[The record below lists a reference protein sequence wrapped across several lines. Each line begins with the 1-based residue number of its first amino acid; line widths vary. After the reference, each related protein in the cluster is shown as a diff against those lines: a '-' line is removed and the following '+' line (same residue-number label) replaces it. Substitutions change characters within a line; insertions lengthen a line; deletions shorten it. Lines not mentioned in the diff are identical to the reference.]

1 MVGVIDVGGGLRGIY
16 GAGVFDWCMD
26 HEIRF
31 DYAIGV
37 SAGAANL
44 ASFTACQPGRNYPF
58 YSEYCFRKEYMG
70 VRQKIRTGSFLNLDY
85 IYRDLSNADGENP
98 LDYQAMMDN
107 PMEFVTVATKA
118 GTGEPKYFYKRE
130 YKQDDYGFI
139 SASSC
144 VPWVNRPYEFKGELY
159 YDGGISDPIP
169 VEKAMADG
177 CERVVV
183 ILTRPRDFYRDSKK
197 DVRVAKRMAGK
208 YPGAAVAL
216 ASRADTYNRQLDLC
230 KELEYQGRVLI
241 VAPDTIGRMST
252 LTRDLRQIEAMYM
265 RGRRDAHVIEEYL
278 NRS

>member
-26 HEIRF
+26 HDIRF

-44 ASFTACQPGRNYPF
+44 ASFTARQPGRNYPF

-70 VRQKIRTGSFLNLDY
+70 LRQKVRTGSFLNLDY
-85 IYRDLSNADGENP
+85 IYRDLSNSDGENP
-98 LDYQAMMDN
+98 LDYQSMMDN
-107 PMEFVTVATKA
+107 PMEYVVVATEA
-118 GTGEPKYFYKRE
+118 ETGEPEYFYKQDF
-130 YKQDDYGFI
+130 KQDDYGFI

-144 VPWVNRPYEFKGELY
+144 VPWVNRPYEYKGKLY

-177 CERVVV
+177 CDRVVV
-183 ILTRPRDFYRDSKK
+183 VLTRPRDFYRSSKK
-197 DVRVAKRMAGK
+197 DERVAKRMTKK
-208 YPGAAVAL
+208 YPGAAAAL

-230 KELEYQGRVLI
+230 KELEQEGKVLI
-241 VAPDTIGRMST
+241 VAPDTIGKMST
-252 LTRDLRQIEAMYM
+252 LTRDRSAIEAMYM
-265 RGRRDAHVIEEYL
+265 RGRRDAHAVETFVK
-278 NRS
+278 